1 MTRSRTCSGAVG
13 LCVQPPHDLVEV
25 LRGGNLQRD
34 VVIEEAWSEQRI
46 VQDPVT
52 GETLVYG
59 PFLVKEGTES
69 P

>member
-1 MTRSRTCSGAVG
+1 ME
-13 LCVQPPHDLVEV
+13 DKV
-25 LRGGNLQRD
+25 LRGGNLRRD